1 MNRTIEFSQGFLWGS
16 ATSSY
21 QVEGGI
27 DDCDWSN
34 DFPAGL
40 ACDHYHRYEE
50 DFDLLKTLH
59 QNAYRFSI
67 EWSRIE
73 PEEGKFD
80 EKEIE
85 HYRQVI
91 LALRERGIEPFV
103 TLWHWTN
110 PLWLKDRGGWESGK
124 VSYYFSR
131 YAEKMASTLKD
142 NVKFWITINEPEVF
156 AANSYILKI
165 CPPYKKNPLAFFLVI
180 NNLVKA
186 HKKAYEAIKK
196 LQPGAQIGIATNNI
210 YHEASGDPISRFIKN
225 IVERLDHFYILNKI
239 KNYQN
244 FIGLN
249 YYFHNRIKYFKFMQ
263 NENKLVSDLGWE
275 IYPKGI
281 YFVLKNLTK
290 YKKPIYVTENG
301 LADREDRYRKNFI
314 KEHLFWTHKA
324 MEDGVIVKGYF
335 HWSLMDNLEWHK
347 GFEPEFGLINID
359 YKSLNRKPRPSA
371 FYYADIC
378 KNNGF
383 EY

>member
-1 MNRTIEFSQGFLWGS
+1 MNRTIKFPQGFLWGS

-27 DDCDWSN
+27 DNCDWSK

-40 ACDHYHRYEE
+40 ACDHYHRYKE

-85 HYRQVI
+85 HYRQVV

-110 PLWLKDRGGWESGK
+110 PLWLKDKGGWESEK

-131 YAEKMASTLKD
+131 YAEKMASALKD
-142 NVKFWITINEPEVF
+142 NVKFWITINEPEIF
-156 AANSYILKI
+156 AGNSYMLKNF
-165 CPPYKKNPLAFFLVI
+165 PPYKKNPLAFFLVI

-186 HKKAYEAIKK
+186 HKEAYKAIKK
-196 LQPGAQIGIATNNI
+196 LQPEAQIGIATNNI
-210 YHEASGDPISRFIKN
+210 YHEAFGDPISRFIKN
-225 IVERLDHFYILNKI
+225 IVERLDHFYILNKF
-239 KNYQN
+239 KNYQD

-290 YKKPIYVTENG
+290 YKKPIYITENG
-301 LADREDRYRKNFI
+301 LADREDKFRKDFI
-314 KEHLFWTHKA
+314 KEHLFWVNKA
-324 MEDGVIVKGYF
+324 IEEGVNVNGYF

-359 YKSLNRKPRPSA
+359 YRSLDRKPRPSA

-378 KNNGF
+378 KNNGL